1 MNVVPF
7 TPTPPEP
14 GSNLDY
20 ALKYA
25 ALGWHVFPVWGAKE
39 GRCRCGGFCQSPGKH
54 PVGHIVPRGMGDATT
69 DQTIIRRWWHQMP
82 DAGIGIELS
91 RSGLVAID
99 MDPRNGG
106 IYTMEAIEHQ
116 HGPLESDVLAYTQGG
131 GEHRVFHLRAETTVN
146 LPGKLGDGVDVKRNG
161 YIVVAPTRGVDG
173 EYQWEGSSNPLEG
186 AIPSPLPDW
195 IRDLAAP
202 PSAVSGADLP
212 STRLANPKLVQELR
226 EALGVLPADDRETW
240 VRYGLGLKP
249 LGQQGFDVWDEWS
262 QKSTKYDPVDAMRVW
277 RSFKPGGALN
287 YESIFWEAQQAGWIN
302 PLSIPQEPVSVPVER
317 VKVATLP
324 SVPPA
329 AFGRRLPGVLGA
341 VEDWVNATSRK
352 PQPAFAVQTAL
363 AFGAAVLGR
372 RYVTSQRNWP
382 SLYFLC
388 IGKSSSGKEHGK
400 WAIEALLEA
409 CKLGHLVGPAF
420 YTSSSGVLSALQ
432 GQPSHITCVD
442 EFGKVLEGASVR
454 NNHHQAAALTA
465 LMEVWGRCDGTV
477 RYKGYS
483 TAGMSQADIQ
493 KLAGKVVRN
502 PALTLLAMTTPE
514 SFYDSVGSKAA
525 QDGFLNR
532 FLTVET
538 DVGRQPGRHVV
549 PTPIP
554 EEVITWAQACH
565 AHDGVVN
572 PDLTPEL
579 MANPKEIPISRE
591 ALKAFEDFEIECI
604 QLMDAHDADGMAE
617 MFGRTNE
624 IAMRLSLIIC
634 LGCGDK
640 VVDVPHAQWAI
651 EYARHHAVRTV
662 EKLKNSVADTEF
674 EAGCN
679 QVMALIRKAGEH
691 GLTANELQ
699 RLSRRFRGLDMRG
712 RMNILNTLSMSGQ
725 IAKVALQTHGGRG
738 KKREAWVAVDEDA
751 PDGQE

>member
-212 STRLANPKLVQELR
+212 STRLANPNLVQELR

-302 PLSIPQEPVSVPVER
+302 PLSMAAEPPAVAVETVR
-317 VKVATLP
+317 LHQPDDPPYA
-324 SVPPA
+324 PPA
-329 AFGRRLPGVLGA
+329 AKLPGVLGA
-341 VEDWVNATSRK
+341 VEDWVNATARK

-363 AFGAAVLGR
+363 AFGATVLGR
-372 RYVTSQRNWP
+372 RYVTPQRNWP
-382 SLYFLC
+382 SLYFLN
-388 IGKSSSGKEHGK
+388 IGKSASGKEHGK
-400 WAIEALLEA
+400 WALETLLES
-409 CKLGHLVGPAF
+409 CNLQRLVGPAF
-420 YTSSSGVLSALQ
+420 YTSNSGVLSALHA
-432 GQPSHITCVD
+432 QPSHVAVID
-442 EFGKVLEGASVR
+442 EFGKVLESASIKH
-454 NNHHQAAALTA
+454 NHRSASALTA
-465 LMEVWGRCDGTV
+465 LMEAWGRCDGV
-477 RYKGYS
+477 LRPQGYS
-483 TAGMSQADIQ
+483 TFGMAQADIE
-493 KLAGKVVRN
+493 KLNAKSIRN
-502 PALTLLAMTTPE
+502 PALTLLAMTTPDSFFE
-514 SFYDSVGSKAA
+514 SIGSKAA

-532 FLTVET
+532 FLTVES
-538 DVGRQPGRHVV
+538 DIGRQVGRHVV
-549 PTPIP
+549 PSSVPD
-554 EEVITWAQACH
+554 EVISWAADYH
-565 AHDGVVN
+565 FHDGVVN
-572 PDLTPEL
+572 YDINSGLSPNPIEL
-579 MANPKEIPISRE
+579 AISRE
-591 ALKAFEDFEIECI
+591 ALRLFSEFEAECI
-604 QLMDAHDADGMAE
+604 ALMDGYEADGLAE
-617 MFGRTNE
+617 MFGRSNE
-624 IAMRLSLIIC
+624 IAMRLSLI
-634 LGCGDK
+634 LAAGCRESAITPD
-640 VVDVPHAQWAI
+640 HARWAI
-651 EYARHHAVRTV
+651 DYVRHHGV
-662 EKLKNSVADTEF
+662 KLTERLKTAVADTEF
-674 EAGCN
+674 EAQSN
-679 QVMALIRKAGEH
+679 QVLTLIRQAGPH
-691 GLTANELQ
+691 GVTTNELQ
-699 RLSRRFRGLDMRG
+699 RISRRFRGLDMRG
-712 RMNILNTLSMSGQ
+712 RMNILNTLLMSAQ
-725 IAKVALQTHGGRG
+725 IVKAEIPSSGGRG
-738 KKREAWVAVDEDA
+738 KKREAWVAIEEDA
-751 PDGQE
+751 E